1 MAQVQAGREARHL
14 MLVLFSANAQIF
26 RGTVIVF
33 GVSRDRVIVA
43 GDSRGLKEGEEPDD
57 HECKIAA
64 LGTQL
69 LFTQAGTAGEVHT
82 TMTSKNWSASKEALR
97 SFSEFEAAKAQS
109 DAVDKVSADWLTSM
123 KAIYTRLL
131 RTHRRELLARDGDVL
146 LTSVFVG
153 LDRTG
158 QIEARQVGISFD
170 RASEQLAVPKLAI
183 DNQRWEITSQNI
195 FKTTGHFETALEF
208 RTQSSPRALA
218 EAQRWQIEMNTH
230 IGENPDVL
238 NAEHLVD
245 VSERYA
251 PKAWGI
257 GGPIDVVEMIPHKGV
272 HWIHR
277 KPECPEHGAN

>member
-1 MAQVQAGREARHL
+1 MIRLLPVTLFCG
-14 MLVLFSANAQIF
+14 LVLFSANAQIF

-82 TMTSKNWSASKEALR
+82 IATSKNWTASREALR
-97 SFSEFEAAKAQS
+97 SFSKFETAKAQD
-109 DAVDKVSADWLTSM
+109 DAVDRVSADWLTSM
-123 KAIYTRLL
+123 KAIYSRLL
-131 RTHRRELLARDGDVL
+131 RTHRRELLAQDGDVL

-153 LDRTG
+153 LDRNG
-158 QIEARQVGISFD
+158 QIEARQIGISFD
-170 RASEQLAVPKLAI
+170 RPSEQLAVPKLAI

-195 FKTTGHFETALEF
+195 FKTTGHSETALEF
-208 RTQSSPRALA
+208 WTQSSPRALA
-218 EAQRWQIEMNTH
+218 EAQRWQIDMNTH

-251 PKAWGI
+251 PKVWGI